1 MPEKILAI
9 VSQPV
14 SAGQLREAA
23 GDAADDAEVMVV
35 APALVSRKRFL
46 LADPDGAIERAEEIQ
61 DETVQR
67 LVEEGVDAAGESG
80 ESDPLLAI
88 QDTLATYPADRIII
102 FTHADDKSNWL
113 EDGLVDKAR
122 ERFDPPVSHVMVAGS
137 LDDDS
142 RPT

>member
-1 MPEKILAI
+1 MPEKILAV

-14 SAGQLREAA
+14 SAGQLREAV
-23 GDAADDAEVMVV
+23 GDGADDAEVMVV
-35 APALVSRKRFL
+35 APALISKKRFL

-61 DETVQR
+61 EETVQR
-67 LVEEGVDAAGESG
+67 LVEEGVDAAGDTG

-102 FTHADDKSNWL
+102 FTHADDESNWL

-122 ERFDPPVSHVMVAGS
+122 ERFDPPVSHVEVEGS

>member
-1 MPEKILAI
+1 MPEKILAV

-14 SAGQLREAA
+14 SAGQLREAV
-23 GDAADDAEVMVV
+23 GDGADDAEVMVV
-35 APALVSRKRFL
+35 APALISKKRFL

-61 DETVQR
+61 EETVQR
-67 LVEEGVDAAGESG
+67 LVEEGVDAAGDTG

-102 FTHADDKSNWL
+102 FTHAGDESNWL
-113 EDGLVDKAR
+113 EDGVIDTAR
-122 ERFDPPVSHVMVAGS
+122 ERFDPPVSHVEVEGS